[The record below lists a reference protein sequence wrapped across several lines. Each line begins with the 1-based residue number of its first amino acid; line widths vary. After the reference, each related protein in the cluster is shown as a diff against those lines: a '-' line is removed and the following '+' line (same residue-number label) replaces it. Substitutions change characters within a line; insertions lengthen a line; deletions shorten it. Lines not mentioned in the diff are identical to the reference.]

1 MMSPQ
6 PTNFLR
12 TAYDRCDALLHL
24 AEDEDSL
31 LVAANETGRQ
41 VFERLFVLPVDWE
54 KDWSRLALP
63 TDWKAIGISVGGI
76 LIGGG
81 PGLAQVTTQE
91 LTLDRDIVRAFA
103 HELANDCRVIVLED
117 GEFEVIRREEMKLH

>member
-1 MMSPQ
+1 MSPQ
-6 PTNFLR
+6 TRNVLR
-12 TAYDRCDALLHL
+12 SAYDHCDALLHL

-81 PGLAQVTTQE
+81 PRFAQGTAQE
-91 LTLDRDIVRAFA
+91 PTLDRDIVRAFA

-117 GEFEVIRREEMKLH
+117 GELEVIRTEGMRLQ

>member
-31 LVAANETGRQ
+31 LVAANETGRE

-63 TDWKAIGISVGGI
+63 ADWKAIGISVGGI

-81 PGLAQVTTQE
+81 PRFAQGTAQE
-91 LTLDRDIVRAFA
+91 PTLDRDCPSSDDLRPIRHFAKGGSDSSGVR
-103 HELANDCRVIVLED
+103 V
-117 GEFEVIRREEMKLH
+117 

>member
-12 TAYDRCDALLHL
+12 PAYDRCDALLHL

-31 LVAANETGRQ
+31 LAAANETGRE
-41 VFERLFVLPVDWE
+41 VFERLFVIPVDWE

-63 TDWKAIGISVGGI
+63 ADWKAIGISVGSISTGCRPRRI
-76 LIGGG
+76 QVM
-81 PGLAQVTTQE
+81 AQE
-91 LTLDRDIVRAFA
+91 PTLDRDIVCAFA
-103 HELANDCRVIVLED
+103 SELANNCRVIILE
-117 GEFEVIRREEMKLH
+117 